1 MKIGE
6 LARESGLAP
15 SRIRFYEREGLI
27 GSIDRGL
34 NGYRQYSRETRQV
47 LEIIVMAQQA
57 GFSLD
62 EIRNLLP
69 PHGKGDWSKDKLVAA
84 LKKKVIELA
93 ALQRRLSET
102 QAGLE
107 AVIARIEATPP
118 GGDCFENA
126 EAVLADLRDQ
136 SKPVDEIGQ
145 FVPAKTVA

>member
-1 MKIGE
+1 VKIGE

-34 NGYRQYSRETRQV
+34 NGYRQYSRGTRQI

-69 PHGKGDWSKDKLVAA
+69 PHGKGDWSRDTLVAA
-84 LKKKVIELA
+84 LKAKVVEVA

-118 GGDCFENA
+118 GGDCFENT
-126 EAVLADLRDQ
+126 EAVLAGLREQ
-136 SKPVDEIGQ
+136 PKAG
-145 FVPAKTVA
+145 

>member
-6 LARESGLAP
+6 LARKSGLTP

-34 NGYRQYSRETRQV
+34 NGYRQYSRGTRQV

-69 PHGKGDWSKDKLVAA
+69 PHGKGDWSRDTLVAA
-84 LKKKVIELA
+84 LKAKVVKVA

-126 EAVLADLRDQ
+126 EAVLAGLREQ
-136 SKPVDEIGQ
+136 PKAG
-145 FVPAKTVA
+145 

>member
-6 LARESGLAP
+6 LARESGLSP

-34 NGYRQYSRETRQV
+34 NGYRQYSRETRQT

-69 PHGKGDWSKDKLVAA
+69 PHGKGDWSRDML
-84 LKKKVIELA
+84 LA
-93 ALQRRLSET
+93 ALRTKVAEIEALRSRLSDT

-107 AVIARIEATPP
+107 AVIARIEASPP
-118 GGDCFENA
+118 GADCFASA
-126 EAVLADLRDQ
+126 EGILAGIREQ
-136 SKPVDEIGQ
+136 AKPD
-145 FVPAKTVA
+145 

>member
-1 MKIGE
+1 MKVGE

-27 GSIDRGL
+27 GSIDRGP
-34 NGYRQYSRETRQV
+34 NGYRQYSRGTRQL

-57 GFSLD
+57 GFSLG

-84 LKKKVIELA
+84 LKTKVIEVV

-107 AVIARIEATPP
+107 AVIARIEARPP

-136 SKPVDEIGQ
+136 VKAG
-145 FVPAKTVA
+145 

>member
-15 SRIRFYEREGLI
+15 SRIRFYERQGLI

-57 GFSLD
+57 GFSLE

-69 PHGKGDWSKDKLVAA
+69 LHGKGDRSRDTLVAA
-84 LKKKVIELA
+84 LKTKVVEIG
-93 ALQRRLSET
+93 ALRRRLAET

-126 EAVLADLRDQ
+126 EAVLAGLRDQ
-136 SKPVDEIGQ
+136 ANAG
-145 FVPAKTVA
+145 

>member
-6 LARESGLAP
+6 LARESGLSP

-34 NGYRQYSRETRQV
+34 NGYRQYSRGTRQV

-57 GFSLD
+57 GFTLD

-69 PHGKGDWSKDKLVAA
+69 PHGKGDWSKDTLVAA
-84 LKKKVIELA
+84 LKTKVVEVA

-136 SKPVDEIGQ
+136 
-145 FVPAKTVA
+145 AKAG